1 MIPLLIFTLLSLRV
15 NDTFLEEQFYKDQ
28 LVEADV
34 YNFLYSD
41 ALTLAIDQEIEEAG
55 GLPLGVNLTTAEIVE
70 GIQETLPP
78 DWIQHE
84 VELAIDDAVPDL
96 TGKTDTLSFSV
107 DLADRAD
114 EALEVIRELVSGID
128 LHAALFYETIP
139 KAIESK
145 LDAEVD
151 IALGITL
158 TADEVSAALARVIT
172 PSLMQS
178 LQSQAV
184 DELGPYLIG
193 RSDTFTF
200 TIPLADQVD
209 AAQQEFNRILEQ
221 VDLQPFILDEVL
233 EPALDEF
240 IINGVELPLGVTI
253 TREEIR
259 QAMEAALTPAWV
271 DQQTDSLVN
280 GIVPY
285 LTGQTEGF
293 TVSVPVRDRISVAV
307 DILTSTVDQKYA
319 ALLASLPACT
329 SSQIIW
335 IALGNADPATLL
347 CTVPG
352 LTIETLKGALGV
364 DPLDF
369 LGQSITDQLPSTVT
383 FTEQDLLAT
392 IGGTEAGEVLE
403 DVRKTIRNG
412 WSFDEIDLREVLTE
426 QDPDSLESLD
436 TIRETIQDGWT
447 WTEDDLLELVYDADS
462 LSYREDPDDFDDMRG
477 NIDRAQSW
485 TLALPLL

>member
-1 MIPLLIFTLLSLRV
+1 MAQSLKSVVVRGVTIWIRRVIAVGLGIIMIPLLIFTLLSLRV

-28 LVEADV
+28 LIEADV

-84 VELAIDDAVPDL
+84 VELAIDDAVPYL

-128 LHAALFYETIP
+128 LHAALFDETIP

-329 SSQIIW
+329 SSQII
-335 IALGNADPATLL
+335 
-347 CTVPG
+347 
-352 LTIETLKGALGV
+352 
-364 DPLDF
+364 
-369 LGQSITDQLPSTVT
+369 
-383 FTEQDLLAT
+383 
-392 IGGTEAGEVLE
+392 
-403 DVRKTIRNG
+403 
-412 WSFDEIDLREVLTE
+412 
-426 QDPDSLESLD
+426 
-436 TIRETIQDGWT
+436 
-447 WTEDDLLELVYDADS
+447 
-462 LSYREDPDDFDDMRG
+462 
-477 NIDRAQSW
+477 
-485 TLALPLL
+485 